1 MTYRQTS
8 LTLLKP
14 SKEVNIP
21 DDVQAKVEDWYQ
33 TKHVPEEERAGSKI
47 SGYMRRKPVHLHKLA
62 IVLHFARSDSM
73 ELEWADF
80 EAALQILDGV
90 QENLP
95 KVFMGIGKNPFSFDM
110 RSIIEFVEQRTR
122 VRRQD
127 ILDNFFNSAP
137 PKTLEELIQGCV
149 ASGNLKIEFVDKQV
163 WYSIPPEDDE

>member
-1 MTYRQTS
+1 
-8 LTLLKP
+8 
-14 SKEVNIP
+14 
-21 DDVQAKVEDWYQ
+21 
-33 TKHVPEEERAGSKI
+33 
-47 SGYMRRKPVHLHKLA
+47 
-62 IVLHFARSDSM
+62 M